1 MTNNTKSDTLDRL
14 EAKASGSSSA
24 MVEKYT
30 GWGTSLARRVGE
42 NEVKRTAGGLG
53 RETAVQPPAAE
64 LSRLSLLIIEEQ
76 DSLGV
81 PGVPS

>member
-1 MTNNTKSDTLDRL
+1 MRQ
-14 EAKASGSSSA
+14 ARWSGSA